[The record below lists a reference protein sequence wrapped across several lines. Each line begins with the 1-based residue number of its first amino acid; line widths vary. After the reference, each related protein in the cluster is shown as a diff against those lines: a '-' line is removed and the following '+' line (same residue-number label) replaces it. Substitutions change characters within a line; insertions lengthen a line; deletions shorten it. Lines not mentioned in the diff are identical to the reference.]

1 MEALK
6 DYWQLTRPRIV
17 AMVLLAMG
25 VAAWTAGEEPPPW
38 LELVH
43 ALLGTGL
50 VIVGA
55 VALNQRL
62 ERRGDAKM
70 PRTALRPLPSGRLT
84 DRQVTRFGILT
95 SAVGFGYLVCCS
107 AGSLVALAALSWVI
121 YVWTYT
127 PLKSLSVW
135 QTPVGAVAGAM
146 PMLLGAAA
154 ADALLRP
161 MGAALFGVVFFWQFP
176 HAMAIAWLYRD
187 QFASADV
194 RLVTVVDPSGRM
206 AGWIAVGGA
215 VALLPASL
223 IPAFLSSGGPAYAA
237 VATLLGIG
245 YLGLAVAML
254 RRRDDATA
262 RWLLRGS
269 IVYLPGLFAAMLW

>member
-1 MEALK
+1 MK

-17 AMVLLAMG
+17 AMVLFAMG
-25 VAAWTAGEEPPPW
+25 VAAWTAGDQPPPW
-38 LELVH
+38 LELAH

-50 VIVGA
+50 LIVGA

-62 ERRGDAKM
+62 ERRGDSRM
-70 PRTALRPLPSGRLT
+70 PRTAPRPLPSGRLT
-84 DRQVTRFGILT
+84 DRQVTRFGVLT
-95 SAVGFGYLVCCS
+95 SAAGFGYLLWCC
-107 AGSLVALAALSWVI
+107 AGSVVALAVVSWVI

-161 MGAALFGVVFFWQFP
+161 MGAALFGIVFFWQFP
-176 HAMAIAWLYRD
+176 HAMAIAWLYRAE
-187 QFASADV
+187 FASADV
-194 RLVTVVDPSGRM
+194 KLVTVVDPSGRM
-206 AGWIAVGGA
+206 AGWIAVAGA
-215 VALLPASL
+215 LALLPVSL
-223 IPAFLSSGGPAYAA
+223 LPVFVSSNGPGYAA
-237 VATLLGIG
+237 VATLLAVG
-245 YLGLAVAML
+245 YLTLAVAML
-254 RRRDDATA
+254 RRRNDASA

-269 IVYLPGLFAAMLW
+269 IVYLPALFAALLW